1 MKALNI
7 RTMNGKQL
15 KNSILQWAIQGK
27 LVPQDPNDE
36 PASVLLERIRAEKAR
51 LVKEGKIK
59 KDKNES
65 IIFRGDDNS
74 HYEKFIATGE
84 VKCID
89 EEIPFEI
96 PEGWEWTR
104 LRNIVFSHGQR
115 VPSAKFSYI
124 DIGSIDN
131 KNQCLNTSE
140 NIIEPQNAPSRA
152 RRIVESGDIL
162 YSTVRPYLH
171 NMCIVDK
178 QVSYTPIASTGL
190 AVLAC
195 HTGLCNRFLFI
206 YLQSPQF
213 DLYANDG
220 DNAKGVAYPAI
231 NDEKLYAAFVPV
243 PPFSEQQR
251 IISKIQNLK
260 SPVDRYRK
268 SQEELDQLN
277 SNIPTLL
284 KKSILQ
290 EAIQGRLVPRDPSDE
305 PASELLKRIREE
317 KQKLVKEGKLK
328 KKDITDSVIFKG
340 DDNRHYEKIGNAV
353 TCIENEIP
361 FDIPDSWQWVRL
373 NDICEYIQRG
383 KSPKYSDIKR
393 FPVVAQK
400 CNQWSGFSLK
410 KALFIDPDTIKS
422 YREERFLQDGDLM
435 WNSTGL
441 GTLGRMAIYTSAENP
456 YGVAVADSHVTVIRA
471 MRNYT
476 VSQYLYSYFAS
487 NTVQSVIEDKADGST
502 KQKELATTTV
512 KSYLFPLPPYNE
524 QRRIVQRI
532 NELFSRL

>member
-1 MKALNI
+1 
-7 RTMNGKQL
+7 MNGKQL

-74 HYEKFIATGE
+74 HYEKFLTTGE

-96 PEGWEWTR
+96 PDGWEWTR

-178 QVSYTPIASTGL
+178 QFSYTPIASTGL

-195 HTGLCNRFLFI
+195 HTGVCNRFLFI

-260 SPVDRYRK
+260 FPVDRYRK
-268 SQEELDQLN
+268 SQEWLDQLN
-277 SNIPTLL
+277 NNISALL

-290 EAIQGRLVPRDPSDE
+290 EAIQGKLVPQDPSDE
-305 PASELLKRIREE
+305 PASELLRRIREE
-317 KQKLVKEGKLK
+317 KLRLVKEGKLK

-340 DDNRHYEKIGNAV
+340 DDNRHYEKIDSEMDEIDIELAFPKSWQIVRLGDVCRLIDGEKKSENYPSLDAKFLRGKTTATMLNAGKYV
-353 TCIENEIP
+353 GIGSNIILVDGENSGEVFSVPMEGYMGSTFKQLWISSEMYVPYVLNFIRYYKDQLRNSKKGAAIPHLNKDIFYNLVIGIPP
-361 FDIPDSWQWVRL
+361 FDEQKRIS
-373 NDICEYIQRG
+373 QR
-383 KSPKYSDIKR
+383 
-393 FPVVAQK
+393 VA
-400 CNQWSGFSLK
+400 CL
-410 KALFIDPDTIKS
+410 LD
-422 YREERFLQDGDLM
+422 M
-435 WNSTGL
+435 
-441 GTLGRMAIYTSAENP
+441 
-456 YGVAVADSHVTVIRA
+456 
-471 MRNYT
+471 
-476 VSQYLYSYFAS
+476 
-487 NTVQSVIEDKADGST
+487 
-502 KQKELATTTV
+502 
-512 KSYLFPLPPYNE
+512 LP
-524 QRRIVQRI
+524 
-532 NELFSRL
+532 

>member
-1 MKALNI
+1 
-7 RTMNGKQL
+7 MNGKQL

-74 HYEKFIATGE
+74 HYEKFLATGE

-96 PEGWEWTR
+96 PETWEWCRIASLFQINPKVVADNNISAAFIPMEAISAGYGSEFRYYEKKWGEIKSGYTAFADKDIAFAKITPCFQNR
-104 LRNIVFSHGQR
+104 KSAIFYGLPNGIGAGTTELKVLRTYG
-115 VPSAKFSYI
+115 
-124 DIGSIDN
+124 
-131 KNQCLNTSE
+131 E
-140 NIIEPQNAPSRA
+140 NINRWF
-152 RRIVESGDIL
+152 VLYFLES
-162 YSTVRPYLH
+162 PY
-171 NMCIVDK
+171 
-178 QVSYTPIASTGL
+178 
-190 AVLAC
+190 
-195 HTGLCNRFLFI
+195 FI
-206 YLQSPQF
+206 DEATF
-213 DLYANDG
+213 KGTAN
-220 DNAKGVAYPAI
+220 
-231 NDEKLYAAFVPV
+231 
-243 PPFSEQQR
+243 QQR
-251 IISKIQNLK
+251 IIVGYLENKLFPVPPIAEQERIVKKIELVM
-260 SPVDRYRK
+260 PVVDKYSK
-268 SQEELDQLN
+268 SQEYLN
-277 SNIPTLL
+277 KINTDLNDCL

-290 EAIQGRLVPRDPSDE
+290 DAIQGKLVPQDPSDE
-305 PASELLKRIREE
+305 PASELLQRIREE
-317 KQKLVKEGKLK
+317 KLRLVKEGKLK

-422 YREERFLQDGDLM
+422 YGEERFLQDGDLM

-441 GTLGRMAIYTSAENP
+441 GTLGRMAIYTSTENP

-471 MRNYT
+471 MKDYT

-502 KQKELATTTV
+502 KQKELATATV
-512 KSYLFPLPPYNE
+512 KSYLVPLPPYNE
-524 QRRIVQRI
+524 QCRIVQRI
-532 NELFSRL
+532 NELFSKL

>member
-1 MKALNI
+1 MSLSSS
-7 RTMNGKQL
+7 L
-15 KNSILQWAIQGK
+15 
-27 LVPQDPNDE
+27 
-36 PASVLLERIRAEKAR
+36 
-51 LVKEGKIK
+51 
-59 KDKNES
+59 
-65 IIFRGDDNS
+65 NS
-74 HYEKFIATGE
+74 HYEKFLTTGE

-96 PEGWEWTR
+96 PDGWEWTR

-178 QVSYTPIASTGL
+178 QFSYTPIASTGL

-195 HTGLCNRFLFI
+195 HTGVCNRFLFI

-260 SPVDRYRK
+260 FPVDRYRK
-268 SQEELDQLN
+268 SQEWLDQLN
-277 SNIPTLL
+277 NNISALL

-290 EAIQGRLVPRDPSDE
+290 EAIQGKLVPQDPSDE
-305 PASELLKRIREE
+305 PASELLRRIREE
-317 KQKLVKEGKLK
+317 KLRLVKEGKLK

-340 DDNRHYEKIGNAV
+340 DDNRHYEKIDSEMDEIDIELAFPKSWQIVRLGDVCRLIDGEKKSENYPSLDAKFLRGKTTATMLNAGKYV
-353 TCIENEIP
+353 GIGSNIILVDGENSGEVFSVPMEGYMGSTFKQLWISSEMYVPYVLNFIRYYKDQLRNSKKGAAIPHLNKDIFYNLVIGIPP
-361 FDIPDSWQWVRL
+361 FDEQKRIS
-373 NDICEYIQRG
+373 QR
-383 KSPKYSDIKR
+383 
-393 FPVVAQK
+393 VA
-400 CNQWSGFSLK
+400 CL
-410 KALFIDPDTIKS
+410 LD
-422 YREERFLQDGDLM
+422 M
-435 WNSTGL
+435 
-441 GTLGRMAIYTSAENP
+441 
-456 YGVAVADSHVTVIRA
+456 
-471 MRNYT
+471 
-476 VSQYLYSYFAS
+476 
-487 NTVQSVIEDKADGST
+487 
-502 KQKELATTTV
+502 
-512 KSYLFPLPPYNE
+512 LP
-524 QRRIVQRI
+524 
-532 NELFSRL
+532 

>member
-1 MKALNI
+1 MSLSSS
-7 RTMNGKQL
+7 L
-15 KNSILQWAIQGK
+15 
-27 LVPQDPNDE
+27 
-36 PASVLLERIRAEKAR
+36 
-51 LVKEGKIK
+51 
-59 KDKNES
+59 
-65 IIFRGDDNS
+65 NS
-74 HYEKFIATGE
+74 HYEKFLATGE

-96 PEGWEWTR
+96 PDGWEWTR

-178 QVSYTPIASTGL
+178 QFSYTPIASTGL

-195 HTGLCNRFLFI
+195 HTGVCNRFLFI

-260 SPVDRYRK
+260 FPVDRYRK
-268 SQEELDQLN
+268 SQEWLDQLN
-277 SNIPTLL
+277 NNISALL

-290 EAIQGRLVPRDPSDE
+290 EAIQGKLVPQDPSDE
-305 PASELLKRIREE
+305 PASELLRRIREE
-317 KQKLVKEGKLK
+317 KLRLVKEGKLK

-340 DDNRHYEKIGNAV
+340 DDNRHYEKIDSEMDEIDIELAFPKSWQIVRLGDVCRLIDGEKKSENYPSLDAKFLRGKTTATMLNAGKYV
-353 TCIENEIP
+353 GIGSNIILVDGENSGEVFSVPMEGYMGSTFKQLWISSEMYVPYVLNFIRYYKDQLRNSKKGAAIPHLNKDIFYNLVIGIPP
-361 FDIPDSWQWVRL
+361 FDEQKRIS
-373 NDICEYIQRG
+373 QR
-383 KSPKYSDIKR
+383 
-393 FPVVAQK
+393 VA
-400 CNQWSGFSLK
+400 CL
-410 KALFIDPDTIKS
+410 LD
-422 YREERFLQDGDLM
+422 M
-435 WNSTGL
+435 
-441 GTLGRMAIYTSAENP
+441 
-456 YGVAVADSHVTVIRA
+456 
-471 MRNYT
+471 
-476 VSQYLYSYFAS
+476 
-487 NTVQSVIEDKADGST
+487 
-502 KQKELATTTV
+502 
-512 KSYLFPLPPYNE
+512 LP
-524 QRRIVQRI
+524 
-532 NELFSRL
+532 

>member
-1 MKALNI
+1 MSLSSS
-7 RTMNGKQL
+7 L
-15 KNSILQWAIQGK
+15 
-27 LVPQDPNDE
+27 
-36 PASVLLERIRAEKAR
+36 
-51 LVKEGKIK
+51 
-59 KDKNES
+59 
-65 IIFRGDDNS
+65 NS

-178 QVSYTPIASTGL
+178 QFSYTPIASTGL

-340 DDNRHYEKIGNAV
+340 DDNRHYEKIGGQ
-353 TCIENEIP
+353 IIDISEDIP
-361 FDIPDSWQWVRL
+361 FDIPDSWQWTRL
-373 NDICEYIQRG
+373 GYIANMFTGNSISDTEKRTKYTYVNGMEYIGTKDVGFDNRINYCNGISIPSDYLSEFKIAPENSILMCIEGGSAG
-383 KSPKYSDIKR
+383 KKIALTS
-393 FPVVAQK
+393 QK
-400 CNQWSGFSLK
+400 VCFGNKLCCVDPYADTLVKFVYFYLQTPSFFAFFFGNITGIIGGVSVNNLK
-410 KALFIDPDTIKS
+410 KILIPIPPIKEQARMIKQLEQLF
-422 YREERFLQDGDLM
+422 
-435 WNSTGL
+435 
-441 GTLGRMAIYTSAENP
+441 
-456 YGVAVADSHVTVIRA
+456 
-471 MRNYT
+471 
-476 VSQYLYSYFAS
+476 
-487 NTVQSVIEDKADGST
+487 
-502 KQKELATTTV
+502 KQLH
-512 KSYLFPLPPYNE
+512 
-524 QRRIVQRI
+524 
-532 NELFSRL
+532 